1 MSSSDYTSQA
11 EDYQRVEQAIQYLE
25 ANYPAQ
31 PSLAEIANS
40 INLSEYHFQRLF
52 SRWAGVSPKR
62 FLQYLTK
69 QHAKKL
75 LDGSASILDAAYET
89 GLSGPGRLHDLL
101 VTWEAVSPG
110 EYKNRG
116 AGIVVAYGFHPSPFG
131 ECLLAL
137 TPRGISDLVFIQ
149 GDGRSGALIELRRR
163 WQKAELRED
172 RQATQAALRN
182 VFAFYDG
189 SRAHDLSL
197 HLCGTPFQIKVWE
210 ALLHVP
216 SGSVVAYQDLAI
228 QIGLPGGSRAVGSAV
243 GRNPLPVLIP
253 CHRVIRRSGELGG
266 YRWGLPRKEAL
277 LGWELVNCCS
287 PHGNN

>member
-11 EDYQRVEQAIQYLE
+11 EDYQRIEQAIQYLE

-62 FLQYLTK
+62 FVQYLTK
-69 QHAKKL
+69 QHAKQL

-116 AGIVVAYGFHPSPFG
+116 AGIVVTYGFHPSPFG

-149 GDGRSGALIELRRR
+149 GGGRSGALIELRRR

-172 RQATQAALRN
+172 YQATQAALRS

-189 SRAHDLSL
+189 SQAHDLSL
-197 HLCGTPFQIKVWE
+197 HLCGTPFQFKVWE

-216 SGSVVAYQDLAI
+216 SGSVVAYEDLAI

-253 CHRVIRRSGELGG
+253 CHRVIRRSGEMGG

-277 LGWELVNCCS
+277 LGWELVNSYS
-287 PHGNN
+287 PHGKN

>member
-1 MSSSDYTSQA
+1 MPSSDYTSQA
-11 EDYQRVEQAIQYLE
+11 EDYQRIEQAIQYLE

-62 FLQYLTK
+62 FVQYLTK

-116 AGIVVAYGFHPSPFG
+116 AGIVVTYGFHPSPFG

-172 RQATQAALRN
+172 YQATQARAAECVCILRW
-182 VFAFYDG
+182 
-189 SRAHDLSL
+189 
-197 HLCGTPFQIKVWE
+197 Q
-210 ALLHVP
+210 
-216 SGSVVAYQDLAI
+216 
-228 QIGLPGGSRAVGSAV
+228 PGA
-243 GRNPLPVLIP
+243 
-253 CHRVIRRSGELGG
+253 
-266 YRWGLPRKEAL
+266 
-277 LGWELVNCCS
+277 
-287 PHGNN
+287 

>member
-1 MSSSDYTSQA
+1 MPSSDYTSQA
-11 EDYQRVEQAIQYLE
+11 EDYQRIEQAIRYLE
-25 ANYPAQ
+25 ATYPAQ

-40 INLSEYHFQRLF
+40 VNLSEYHFQRLF

-75 LDGSASILDAAYET
+75 LDGSASILDTAYET
-89 GLSGPGRLHDLL
+89 GLSGPGRLHDLF

-116 AGIVVAYGFHPSPFG
+116 EGIVVIYGFHPSPFG

-137 TPRGISDLVFIQ
+137 TQRGISDLVFIQ
-149 GDGRSGALIELRRR
+149 GDGRPAALAELRRR

-172 RQATQAALRN
+172 CQATQATVRD

-189 SRAHDLSL
+189 SQAHDLSL
-197 HLCGTPFQIKVWE
+197 HLCGSPFQIKVWE

-216 SGSVVAYQDLAI
+216 SGSVVAYEDLAI

-266 YRWGLPRKEAL
+266 YRWGLARKEAL
-277 LGWELVNCCS
+277 LGWELVNS
-287 PHGNN
+287 SSSQGNN